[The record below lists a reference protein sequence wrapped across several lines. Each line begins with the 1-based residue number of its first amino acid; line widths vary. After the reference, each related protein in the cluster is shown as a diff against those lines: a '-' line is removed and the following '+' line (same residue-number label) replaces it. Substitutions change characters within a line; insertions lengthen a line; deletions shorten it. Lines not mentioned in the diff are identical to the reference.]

1 MSWILLTADVTE
13 ELALGQKLL
22 KLRPSPFWI
31 CSSAWFSASSHF

>member
-22 KLRPSPFWI
+22 KAEMCIRD
-31 CSSAWFSASSHF
+31 SAYSASLVPLRF